1 MGSAVAGGEGSDWP
15 SDDGPDVAGVLYR
28 MAAARPAS
36 GLALIPVWSSWTRD
50 PRRSCPRWLVVQ
62 THTVIRLIATDL
74 DGTFWGV
81 DMVVPERHADAVREL
96 ASLGVTVL
104 AATSRRPRIVRA
116 AFGAAGLAL
125 PAVLLDGALGI
136 DFRTEQRFH
145 DAMFDS
151 TVAAATLA
159 VFRSVGLEPCLY
171 VEDPDVDII
180 VSDNPATCPAHLAYI
195 GDVARVD
202 DLDTAVVARPVYA
215 FSVLG
220 LARERLEPAARLLIE
235 QGVHVLLYAEPTYG
249 AYGLIANA
257 PGVSKWSGVDAY
269 CRIAGIDAK
278 EVLAVGDGDNDVE
291 MLARAAVA
299 VAVKGGTD
307 KALEVADHVID
318 PPDEHGWFALL
329 GLIG

>member
-1 MGSAVAGGEGSDWP
+1 M
-15 SDDGPDVAGVLYR
+15 
-28 MAAARPAS
+28 
-36 GLALIPVWSSWTRD
+36 
-50 PRRSCPRWLVVQ
+50 Q

-74 DGTFWGV
+74 DGTFWGT

-96 ASLGVTVL
+96 ASMGIAVL
-104 AATSRRPRIVRA
+104 AATSRRPRVVRA
-116 AFGAAGLAL
+116 VFGAAGLAL

-145 DAMFDS
+145 EAMFDS

-159 VFRSVGLEPCLY
+159 AFRSVGLEPCLY

-180 VSDNPATCPAHLAYI
+180 VSDNPATCAAHLSYI

-202 DLDTAVVARPVYA
+202 DLDAAVDSRPVYA

-220 LARERLEPAARLLIE
+220 LARDRLEPAARLLIDY
-235 QGVHVLLYAEPTYG
+235 GVQIMLYAEPTYG
-249 AYGLIANA
+249 AYGLIVNA
-257 PGVSKWSGVDAY
+257 PGVSKWSGVEAF
-269 CRIAGIDAK
+269 CRLAGIDHT

-291 MLARAAVA
+291 MLARAALA
-299 VAVKGGTD
+299 VAVKGGTK

-318 PPDEHGWFALL
+318 PPHEHGWTALL
-329 GLIG
+329 DLIGCV